1 MNINS
6 NHIVGFAA
14 GIVVSAGGFYLYK
27 KNQSRV
33 DGWLRD
39 QGIRIPNRT
48 AVDPETMTL
57 EELVTEKERLEDIIA
72 TREMEGALDEGGAE
86 QAQ

>member
-6 NHIVGFAA
+6 NHMVGFAA
-14 GIVVSAGGFYLYK
+14 GIVASAGSFYLYK
-27 KNQSRV
+27 RNQSLV

-39 QGIRIPNRT
+39 QGIRVPNR
-48 AVDPETMTL
+48 ASVDPESMSL

-72 TREMEGALDEGGAE
+72 AREMEDATDSSEVTE
-86 QAQ
+86 K

>member
-6 NHIVGFAA
+6 SHVIGFTA
-14 GIVVSAGGFYLYK
+14 GIVASAGGFYLYK
-27 KNQSRV
+27 KNQSMV

-39 QGIRIPNRT
+39 QGIRVPNR
-48 AVDPETMTL
+48 ASVDPESMSL

-72 TREMEGALDEGGAE
+72 AREMEEATAGGE
-86 QAQ
+86 VTQD

>member
-6 NHIVGFAA
+6 NHVIGFAA
-14 GIVVSAGGFYLYK
+14 GIVASAGGFYLYK
-27 KNQSRV
+27 KNQSLV

-39 QGIRIPNRT
+39 QGIRVPNR
-48 AVDPETMTL
+48 ASIEPGSMSL

-72 TREMEGALDEGGAE
+72 AREMESATPAADPQPES
-86 QAQ
+86 

>member
-6 NHIVGFAA
+6 NHVIGFAT
-14 GIVVSAGGFYLYK
+14 GIVASAGGFYLYK
-27 KNQSRV
+27 KNQSLV

-39 QGIRIPNRT
+39 QGIRVPNR
-48 AVDPETMTL
+48 ASVDPESMSL

-72 TREMEGALDEGGAE
+72 AREMEEATSGGE
-86 QAQ
+86 VTEE

>member
-6 NHIVGFAA
+6 NHVVGFAA
-14 GIVVSAGGFYLYK
+14 GIVASAGGFYLYK
-27 KNQSRV
+27 KNQSLV

-39 QGIRIPNRT
+39 QGIRVPNK
-48 AVDPETMTL
+48 ALVDPEALSL

-72 TREMEGALDEGGAE
+72 EREMEDVTEDSGSVEE
-86 QAQ
+86 

>member
-6 NHIVGFAA
+6 NHVIGFAA
-14 GIVVSAGGFYLYK
+14 GIVVSAGGYYLYK

-39 QGIRIPNRT
+39 QGINVPSGTSIE
-48 AVDPETMTL
+48 PESMSL
-57 EELVTEKERLEDIIA
+57 EELVTNKERLEDIIA
-72 TREMEGALDEGGAE
+72 TREMEGATANSELKPK
-86 QAQ
+86 

>member
-6 NHIVGFAA
+6 NHVVGFAA
-14 GIVVSAGGFYLYK
+14 GIVASAGGFYLYK
-27 KNQSRV
+27 KNQSLV

-39 QGIRIPNRT
+39 QGIRVPNK
-48 AVDPETMTL
+48 ALVDPESLSL

-72 TREMEGALDEGGAE
+72 EREMEDVTEDSGSTEE
-86 QAQ
+86 

>member
-6 NHIVGFAA
+6 NHLVGFAA
-14 GIVVSAGGFYLYK
+14 GIVASAGGFYLYK
-27 KNQSRV
+27 KNQARV

-39 QGIRIPNRT
+39 QGIRVPSNT
-48 AVDPETMTL
+48 SAAPESMSM

-72 TREMEGALDEGGAE
+72 AREMEAAAGAAVEE
-86 QAQ
+86 